1 MVNFIKLSSEVVSIQ
16 MKPAIVIDTSREIP
30 REFYDVHNIFPIGYF
45 LVDSKNNKHKE
56 QLHIHDFQTQNLISK
71 ADKDKKSSIYS
82 PSIKDFVEL
91 YTYLAED
98 FDTLISIHSS
108 FFTPVVFENALVAKK
123 MVSDISID
131 VIDTPTFG
139 SSSGLFVE
147 ELAKTISGAET
158 INKIRKE
165 AITLNKYINSYVLS
179 RNLKLTAEGEEK
191 IQLTKGLK
199 SSLDPYVIHHYFHG
213 NWEVDRTNRNF
224 KKLFKDIKTGI
235 ELIYQAKEIKS
246 IYYATNPKFEKEI
259 EDILD
264 TFTIPNVRRATDSL
278 LKYYLIGNNFFE
290 IAFF

>member
-1 MVNFIKLSSEVVSIQ
+1 

-45 LVDSKNNKHKE
+45 LVDSKGIKHKE
-56 QLHIHDFQTQNLISK
+56 QLHIHEFQTRKLITK
-71 ADKDKKSSIYS
+71 ASKDKKANIYS
-82 PSIKDFVEL
+82 PSIKDFVQL

-147 ELAKTISGAET
+147 ELAKIVSGART
-158 INKIRKE
+158 INTIRKE
-165 AITLNKYINSYVLS
+165 AITLNKYINSYILS
-179 RNLKLTAEGEEK
+179 RNLNLTSDGKEK
-191 IQLTKGLK
+191 IQSPVSLK

-213 NWEVDRTNRNF
+213 NWEVTRTNRNF
-224 KKLFKDIKTGI
+224 KTLFKDIKIGL

-246 IYYATNPKFEKEI
+246 IYYSTIPKFEKEI
-259 EDILD
+259 ENILES
-264 TFTIPNVRRATDSL
+264 FTIPNVRKATDSL
-278 LKYYLIGNNFFE
+278 PKYYLIGNNYFE
-290 IAFF
+290 IAFI

>member
-1 MVNFIKLSSEVVSIQ
+1 

-56 QLHIHDFQTQNLISK
+56 QLHIHDFQTRELISK
-71 ADKDKKSSIYS
+71 ASKDKKSTIYS

-147 ELAKTISGAET
+147 ELAKTISGATT

-179 RNLKLTAEGEEK
+179 RNLKLTAGGEEK
-191 IQLTKGLK
+191 IQSPLNLK
-199 SSLDPYVIHHYFHG
+199 TSFDPYVTHHYFHG
-213 NWEVDRTNRNF
+213 HWEVYRTNRNF
-224 KKLFKDIKTGI
+224 KTLFKDIKTGI

-264 TFTIPNVRRATDSL
+264 SFTIPNVRRANNSL
-278 LKYYLIGNNFFE
+278 LKYYLIGNNYFE
-290 IAFF
+290 IAFV